1 MARPTSTTT
10 RTGKPR
16 LKTFG
21 INQLLQL
28 KEESK
33 RPRDK
38 QKIQKEID
46 RRN

>member
-1 MARPTSTTT
+1 MAKPTSTAT

-21 INQLLQL
+21 MNQLIQL
-28 KEESK
+28 KKESK